1 MSGEENLRLDP
12 NYRDDLSLEDM
23 VRIHINRT
31 AMSKNSESANEYP
44 NNVLT
49 LRDLL
54 PKSKRIHLEAT
65 PEIYTRDEI
74 LWKYD
79 YYAGT
84 KLGTPETPVHGSPRK
99 EIKPTI
105 DYDKLFALCLDCFE
119 ECGLTWHIESHT
131 YHLGKNIFK
140 KKQLVPGQ
148 LYETISGI
156 KFNASLKS
164 TGLNVLGLL
173 AEEPTIK
180 ILDWNGH
187 LFLAGPGYSPLVL
200 DYIQS
205 RTNVD
210 VGSIIGICGAPGD
223 GKTYTGMTL
232 AEILDKNFNPYLQMP
247 FSREHFL
254 WLLSED
260 TPLKKGQVIIIDE
273 AHFTTGAR
281 SWHKEDQQEMVNHIA
296 SARNMGFIII
306 IVALHLDMLDK
317 ILRQFVMC
325 VYIHMERAGYG
336 IAYKTFTPRF
346 GSEMIKPRLGPISL
360 QLPELD
366 KCQKLSCLKCKSLS
380 PNNKK
385 TRKCWGMRPIYER
398 RKTAF
403 QNEIARLGLL
413 RQKEKEMLA
422 SIPRNYKIAEEFV
435 PLFTFY
441 ENGNDQ
447 YTAKGRLRIELI
459 IALVQEMYGIEIG
472 DNKARAIRGIMEI
485 KESGFK
491 RK

>member
-31 AMSKNSESANEYP
+31 AMSKNNENANEYP

-49 LRDLL
+49 LRGLL
-54 PKSKRIHLEAT
+54 PKSKRTPLESK
-65 PEIYTRDEI
+65 PERYTSNKI
-74 LWKYD
+74 VWKYD

-84 KLGTPETPVHGSPRK
+84 KLGTPEVPVHGSPRK

-105 DYDKLFALCLDCFE
+105 DYDKLFTLCLDGFE
-119 ECGLTWHIESHT
+119 ECGLTWHVESHT
-131 YHLGKNIFK
+131 RHLGKRLFK
-140 KKQLVPGQ
+140 KKQLQPDQ
-148 LYETISGI
+148 LYTTLSGL
-156 KFNASLKS
+156 KFKASS
-164 TGLNVLGLL
+164 TNTGLNVLGLL
-173 AEEPTIK
+173 VEEPTIK
-180 ILDWNGH
+180 IIEWNGH
-187 LFLAGPGYSPLVL
+187 LFLAGPGYSPIVL
-200 DYIQS
+200 DYIQA
-205 RTNVD
+205 RTNAD

-223 GKTYTGMTL
+223 GKTYSGMTL

-260 TPLKKGQVIIIDE
+260 TPMKKGQVIIIDE

-281 SWHKEDQQEMVNHIA
+281 TWHKEDQQEMVNHIA
-296 SARNMGFIII
+296 SARNMGFVII

-346 GSEMIKPRLGPISL
+346 GKEMIKPRLGPISL
-360 QLPELD
+360 LLPELD
-366 KCQKLSCLKCKSLS
+366 KCEKLSCLKCKSLS
-380 PNNKK
+380 PKSQK
-385 TRKCWGMRPIYER
+385 TKECMGMRAIYER

-403 QNEIARLGLL
+403 QNELARLALL
-413 RQKEKEMLA
+413 RQKEKDKLA
-422 SIPRNYKIAEEFV
+422 STPRNSKIAEELV
-435 PLFTFY
+435 PLFSFY
-441 ENGNDQ
+441 DQGNDQ
-447 YTAKGRLRIELI
+447 YTAKGRLRVELI
-459 IALVQEMYGIEIG
+459 IAQVQELYGIEIG